1 MFVVCNRIAI
11 NPDHTQ
17 AFEERFRTRAGL
29 VDTMPGFVSFQLMR
43 PTKADDS
50 YMVMVTWESKADYQ
64 AWMKSQQFKDGHAR
78 TGTLPEGT
86 FLGPQSIEYYEMIGY
101 NLKATAPP
109 SMSEA

>member
-11 NPDHTQ
+11 HPNHVE

-29 VDTMPGFVSFQLMR
+29 VDTMPGFVAFQLLR
-43 PTKADDS
+43 PLKSSDS

-64 AWMKSQQFKDGHAR
+64 AWMKSQAFKDGHAR

-86 FLGPQSIEYYEMIGY
+86 FMGAQTIEQYEVIGQ
-101 NLKATAPP
+101 NGRITPPP
-109 SMSEA
+109 SSVV